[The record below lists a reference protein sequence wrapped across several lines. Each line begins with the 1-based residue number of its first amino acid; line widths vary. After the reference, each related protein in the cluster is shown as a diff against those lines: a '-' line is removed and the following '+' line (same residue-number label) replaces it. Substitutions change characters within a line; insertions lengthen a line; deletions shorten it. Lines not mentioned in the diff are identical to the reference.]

1 MFGFNIV
8 RPKSVRSSLLF
19 FSSWNNRFSWIKC
32 VPPAECGTFCLAK
45 ALVSWELGRQKPLP
59 APLQRPVTA
68 YFLWQPLSTTC
79 AQTEGP
85 QPRTSVLVDSFI
97 NSFDPSGLPPSVP
110 PFVCWGYNYPLRWW
124 RGRDPGDRLCWHRDQ
139 GHAHH
144 QPIHIRWQ
152 ATSCHVCGEPYLQ

>member
-8 RPKSVRSSLLF
+8 RSKLVRSSLLF
-19 FSSWNNRFSWIKC
+19 FSSWNNRFSFESSVFLMRNVEVFVW
-32 VPPAECGTFCLAK
+32 
-45 ALVSWELGRQKPLP
+45 QKPWYLESQAIKSLYP
-59 APLQRPVTA
+59 PLQRLVTA
-68 YFLWQPLSTTC
+68 YFLWQPLSKTC

-85 QPRTSVLVDSFI
+85 QPRTSVLVDNFI